1 MTERSF
7 EDAVRVLRDRMGGRW
22 DGIEGEGRDE
32 MVRLLKHEL
41 GYDSSQAN
49 SAIDAML
56 RSGQIRYHRGRA
68 AGATDPSEPPPASP
82 VLGGPQTTN
91 TNLPGAPV
99 QSGEDFGPGFW
110 EIGGAGEAPAG
121 RAGQVQPS

>member
-7 EDAVRVLRDRMGGRW
+7 EDAVRVLHDRMGGRW
-22 DGIEGEGRDE
+22 EGIEGEGRDE
-32 MVRLLKHEL
+32 MVRVLKREL
-41 GYDSSQAN
+41 GYDGGQAN

-56 RSGQIRYHRGRA
+56 RSGQIQYHYGRA
-68 AGATDPSEPPPASP
+68 AGVTDTSEPPPASP

-99 QSGEDFGPGFW
+99 KSGKDFGPGYW
-110 EIGGAGEAPAG
+110 EIGGAGGAAPG

>member
-22 DGIEGEGRDE
+22 EGIEGEGRDE
-32 MVRLLKHEL
+32 MVRVLKREL
-41 GYDSSQAN
+41 GFDSGQAN

-56 RSGQIRYHRGRA
+56 RSGQIQYHHGRA
-68 AGATDPSEPPPASP
+68 RTTDTSERPRASP

-99 QSGEDFGPGFW
+99 RSGEDFGPGFW
-110 EIGGAGEAPAG
+110 EIGGEGSAPVG
-121 RAGQVQPS
+121 RRGQVQPS